1 MAMDLQRQQ
10 PLHLGFPDPSSLG
23 WAEQPWRRIRSVH
36 GRSTSGSADHGQR
49 PDGGGYRRGC
59 CSALRSLHV
68 SSCASGGQTLLRLRP
83 RGTLIVS
90 GFIFL
95 RSDSVQPHMV
105 NIQFQKNVL
114 LQMRASIRNTYLIFY
129 VWDPFSDLNCCWG
142 GLVTLYMDFKL
153 DESYTPSK
161 ISIWT
166 GDRFHNLK
174 AIPLF

>member
-1 MAMDLQRQQ
+1 MAMDLQRPQ

-59 CSALRSLHV
+59 CSALHV

-83 RGTLIVS
+83 RGTLIVG

-114 LQMRASIRNTYLIFY
+114 LQ
-129 VWDPFSDLNCCWG
+129 
-142 GLVTLYMDFKL
+142 VTTTTQAKSNDKNQL
-153 DESYTPSK
+153 DEGIHLK
-161 ISIWT
+161 HIS
-166 GDRFHNLK
+166 NL
-174 AIPLF
+174 LCVGSFF

>member
-1 MAMDLQRQQ
+1 MAMDLQRPQ

-23 WAEQPWRRIRSVH
+23 WAEQPWRRIRNVH

-83 RGTLIVS
+83 RGTLIVG

-114 LQMRASIRNTYLIFY
+114 LQ
-129 VWDPFSDLNCCWG
+129 
-142 GLVTLYMDFKL
+142 VTTMTQAKSNDKNQL
-153 DESYTPSK
+153 DEGIHSK
-161 ISIWT
+161 HIS
-166 GDRFHNLK
+166 NL
-174 AIPLF
+174 LCVGSFF

>member
-1 MAMDLQRQQ
+1 MAMDLQHPQ
-10 PLHLGFPDPSSLG
+10 PLHLVFPDPSSLG

-68 SSCASGGQTLLRLRP
+68 TSSASDGQMLLRLWP
-83 RGTLIVS
+83 RGTLIVG

-95 RSDSVQPHMV
+95 RSDS
-105 NIQFQKNVL
+105 
-114 LQMRASIRNTYLIFY
+114 
-129 VWDPFSDLNCCWG
+129 
-142 GLVTLYMDFKL
+142 LVTLYMDFKL
-153 DESYTPSK
+153 DESYTLSK

-166 GDRFHNLK
+166 GDGFHNLK

>member
-1 MAMDLQRQQ
+1 MAMDLQRPQ

-83 RGTLIVS
+83 RGTLVVG
-90 GFIFL
+90 GFIFF

-114 LQMRASIRNTYLIFY
+114 LQ
-129 VWDPFSDLNCCWG
+129 
-142 GLVTLYMDFKL
+142 VTTTTQAKSNDKNQL
-153 DESYTPSK
+153 DEGIHSK
-161 ISIWT
+161 HIS
-166 GDRFHNLK
+166 NL
-174 AIPLF
+174 LCVGSFF

>member
-36 GRSTSGSADHGQR
+36 GRSTSGNADHGQR

-95 RSDSVQPHMV
+95 RSDSVQPYMV

-114 LQMRASIRNTYLIFY
+114 LQ
-129 VWDPFSDLNCCWG
+129 
-142 GLVTLYMDFKL
+142 LVTLYMDFKL
-153 DESYTPSK
+153 DESYTLSK

-166 GDRFHNLK
+166 GDGFHNLK

>member
-1 MAMDLQRQQ
+1 MAMDLQRPQ

-36 GRSTSGSADHGQR
+36 GRSTSGSADHSQR

-83 RGTLIVS
+83 RGTHIVG

-114 LQMRASIRNTYLIFY
+114 LQ
-129 VWDPFSDLNCCWG
+129 
-142 GLVTLYMDFKL
+142 LVTLYMHFKL
-153 DESYTPSK
+153 DESYTLSK

-166 GDRFHNLK
+166 GDGFHNLK

>member
-1 MAMDLQRQQ
+1 MAMDLQRPQ

-23 WAEQPWRRIRSVH
+23 WAEQPWPRIRSVH
-36 GRSTSGSADHGQR
+36 GHSTSGSADHGQR
-49 PDGGGYRRGC
+49 PDGGGYWRGC

-95 RSDSVQPHMV
+95 RSDS
-105 NIQFQKNVL
+105 
-114 LQMRASIRNTYLIFY
+114 
-129 VWDPFSDLNCCWG
+129 
-142 GLVTLYMDFKL
+142 LVTLYMDFKL
-153 DESYTPSK
+153 DESYTLSK

-166 GDRFHNLK
+166 GDGFHNLK

>member
-36 GRSTSGSADHGQR
+36 GRSTSGNADHGQR

-95 RSDSVQPHMV
+95 RSDS
-105 NIQFQKNVL
+105 
-114 LQMRASIRNTYLIFY
+114 
-129 VWDPFSDLNCCWG
+129 
-142 GLVTLYMDFKL
+142 LVTLYMDFKL
-153 DESYTPSK
+153 DESYTLSK

-166 GDRFHNLK
+166 GDGFHNLK

>member
-1 MAMDLQRQQ
+1 MAMDLQHPQ
-10 PLHLGFPDPSSLG
+10 PLHLVFPDPSSLG

-68 SSCASGGQTLLRLRP
+68 TSSAFGGQTLLRLRP
-83 RGTLIVS
+83 RGTLIVG

-95 RSDSVQPHMV
+95 RSDS
-105 NIQFQKNVL
+105 
-114 LQMRASIRNTYLIFY
+114 
-129 VWDPFSDLNCCWG
+129 
-142 GLVTLYMDFKL
+142 LVTLYMDFKL
-153 DESYTPSK
+153 DESYTLSK

-166 GDRFHNLK
+166 GDGFHNLK